1 MATYNPEEY
10 NFIEINRA
18 GGLMFQIMLDQDDDA
33 IVNGFINVLDLKDVT
48 MGHFLQMTPS
58 FAKKMT
64 VFQEEAI
71 PMRTKGTHFINTPA
85 GFDKIFN
92 MFKPM
97 MSKKNQGRVSSDTLT
112 YFIHNIYD
120 IFIWFLPPFQLYVH
134 GNNFDSLYEQI
145 PRKYLPT
152 EYGGENGSI
161 EQLVKDWEQRI
172 LAYRQYWV
180 EENNYGTD
188 ERLRPGKPV
197 DFESLF
203 GMEGSFRQLN
213 VD

>member
-1 MATYNPEEY
+1 MRMGAYNADEY
-10 NFIEINRA
+10 SFADINRA
-18 GGLMFQIMLDQDDDA
+18 GGLMFQILLDEDDDA
-33 IVNGFINVLDLKDVT
+33 IVNGFLNILDLKDVT

-58 FAKKMT
+58 YAKKMT
-64 VFQEEAI
+64 VFQEEAVPI
-71 PMRTKGTHFINTPA
+71 RTKGMNFINTPA

-97 MSKKNQGRVSSDTLT
+97 MSKKNQGRVCSKP
-112 YFIHNIYD
+112 YKHNINNRFNV
-120 IFIWFLPPFQLYVH
+120 ISLQLFVH
-134 GNNFDSLYEQI
+134 GNNFDSLYEQV
-145 PRKYLPT
+145 PQKYLPI

-161 EQLVKDWEQRI
+161 EELIKDWEQRI
-172 LAYRQYWV
+172 LAYKQYWV

-188 ERLRPGKPV
+188 ERLRPGRPV

>member
-64 VFQEEAI
+64 VFQEEAV

-85 GFDKIFN
+85 GFDKVFN

-97 MSKKNQGRVSSDTLT
+97 MSKKNQGRVSGDTFT

-120 IFIWFLPPFQLYVH
+120 IYI
-134 GNNFDSLYEQI
+134 
-145 PRKYLPT
+145 
-152 EYGGENGSI
+152 
-161 EQLVKDWEQRI
+161 
-172 LAYRQYWV
+172 
-180 EENNYGTD
+180 
-188 ERLRPGKPV
+188 
-197 DFESLF
+197 
-203 GMEGSFRQLN
+203 
-213 VD
+213 